1 MEKLYIPED
10 FYKEEVRCGYT
21 VSSQMK
27 KVWAV
32 ELDLLYQLQQV
43 CSKYG
48 IRYFASGGTILGA
61 VRHQGFIPWDDD
73 IDLMM
78 LREDYDRL
86 LAHGDAFEAPYLLQ
100 SLESDEGY
108 LRGHAQLRNTQ
119 TTCIVRSEMGL
130 KLPYNQGIFIDIFP
144 LDAAA
149 PTEKLLQRQKK
160 RLKNLMTQAWDSYF
174 SGPGYGEDT
183 AWRKNRLLHP
193 LMPVLGRVWDYKKIM
208 RAYFKEAQRFNSMD
222 TKYVAKVA
230 YACGDRRM
238 YDLRKGFDTFTMA
251 PFEMLEVPLYGDHVN
266 HLKRQYGD
274 YMKFVIGTA
283 DHGGLIFDP
292 DMPADEWLRTHQ
304 DEVKKAVDQLHGR
317 AEK

>member
-183 AWRKNRLLHP
+183 AWTKNRLLHP

-292 DMPADEWLRTHQ
+292 DTPAEEWLRTHQ
-304 DEVKKAVDQLHGR
+304 DQVEEAVRSLHGR
-317 AEK
+317 G

>member
-1 MEKLYIPED
+1 MEKLYIPEE
-10 FYKEEVRCGYT
+10 FYKEEVLCGYT
-21 VSSQMK
+21 VSEHMK

-43 CSKYG
+43 CSRFG

-61 VRHQGFIPWDDD
+61 VRHKGFIPWDDD

-86 LAHGDAFEAPYLLQ
+86 LAHADAFEAPYLLQ
-100 SLESDEGY
+100 SLETEEGY

-119 TTCIVRSEMGL
+119 TTCIVRSELAL

-149 PTEKLLQRQKK
+149 PNEKLLKKQKK
-160 RLKNLMTQAWDSYF
+160 RLDLLMTQAWDSYF
-174 SGPGYGEDT
+174 SGPGYHEDT
-183 AWRKNRLLHP
+183 AWKKNRLLHP
-193 LMPVLGRVWDYKKIM
+193 IMPVLGKVWDYKKIM
-208 RAYFKEAQRFNSMD
+208 RSYFREAQRFNSLN

-238 YDLRKGFDTFTMA
+238 YDLREGFETYTMA
-251 PFEMLEVPLYGDHVN
+251 PFEMLEVPLYGDYVH

>member
-292 DMPADEWLRTHQ
+292 DTPAEEWLRTHQ
-304 DEVKKAVDQLHGR
+304 DQVEEAVRSLHGR
-317 AEK
+317 G

>member
-1 MEKLYIPED
+1 MEKLYIPEHL
-10 FYKEEVRCGYT
+10 
-21 VSSQMK
+21 K

-43 CSKYG
+43 CSKFG

-61 VRHQGFIPWDDD
+61 VRHKGFIPWDDD

-86 LAHGDAFEAPYLLQ
+86 LAHADAFEAPYLLQ
-100 SLESDEGY
+100 SLETEEGY

-119 TTCIVRSEMGL
+119 TTCIVRSELAL

-149 PTEKLLQRQKK
+149 PNEKLLKKQKK
-160 RLKNLMTQAWDSYF
+160 RLDLLMTQAWDSYF
-174 SGPGYGEDT
+174 SGPGYHEDT
-183 AWRKNRLLHP
+183 AWKKNRLLHP
-193 LMPVLGRVWDYKKIM
+193 IMPVLGKVWDYKKIM
-208 RAYFKEAQRFNSMD
+208 RAYFREAQRFNSLN

-238 YDLRKGFDTFTMA
+238 YDLREGFEAFTMA
-251 PFEMLEVPLYGDHVN
+251 PFEMLEVPLYGDYVH